1 MSAPSSA
8 GARSESE
15 KKELRRR
22 LVDGLVA
29 AIESA
34 GGYSVVTVADVV
46 RNAQMSKRSFYE
58 FFADKDECLLAAY
71 RGLSELTIRGIEAAF
86 VHGEPDAAS
95 GLAPSSDS
103 YGKPY
108 ESRIHAAAN
117 AYVTTLALRPL
128 LTRTF
133 LLEIHTAGG
142 RGLEVRR
149 TVHHR
154 FATLLERLVD
164 LAHGENPS
172 IPRLTRPMAIAMV
185 GGINELVLDA
195 LEAHKDTQLSGVAD
209 AVTEFVRRLVLL
221 PAT

>member
-1 MSAPSSA
+1 MGAPSPA
-8 GARSESE
+8 GARSEKE

-22 LVDGLVA
+22 LVEGLVV
-29 AIESA
+29 AIEAA
-34 GGYSVVTVADVV
+34 GGYSSVTVADVV
-46 RNAQMSKRSFYE
+46 RHAQMSKRSFYE

-86 VHGEPDAAS
+86 VHGEPDAA
-95 GLAPSSDS
+95 GGWEP
-103 YGKPY
+103 
-108 ESRIHAAAN
+108 RIHAAAN

-133 LLEIHTAGG
+133 LLEIHTTGG

-164 LAHGENPS
+164 LARGENPALQ
-172 IPRLTRPMAIAMV
+172 RLTRPMAIAMV

-195 LEAHKDTQLSGVAD
+195 LEAHKDTKLSGVAD